1 MLQGWVVVII
11 ALAYIGFLFLV
22 ASYGDRRRELS
33 RGSTSRL
40 LIYPLSL
47 AIYCT
52 SWTFF
57 GSVGLAS
64 RGGVDFFA
72 IYIGPMV
79 MVGLAFPL
87 LIRIVRLAKGQNITS
102 IADLIAARYGKSQA
116 VAATVALI
124 AIVGMVPYI
133 ALQLKAVSSSVGTIL
148 AQAYPGG
155 AQPIVGDS
163 ALFVALFMAA
173 FAVLFGTRHTDA
185 TEHQDGLMLAIATE
199 SIVKLVAFLTVG
211 IFVTFVMF
219 HGPLALFT
227 RALDQANTAAVLTRV
242 PPLTSFCAMT
252 VLSLFAIVLLPRQFH
267 VAVVENHSEAE
278 IRRAAWLFPLYLVLI
293 NLFVLPIAMAGLLT
307 FPAGKIDS
315 DMFVLALPIA
325 AHSEL
330 ITLIAFVG
338 GLSAATAM
346 VIVESVA
353 LAIMVSNDIVVPLV
367 LKRRATLAG
376 PSDSGAWLLM
386 TRRIAIFVILLF
398 AYIYYRSA
406 GEAQLAAIGLLSFA
420 AIAQL
425 APAFFGGLIWP
436 RGTARGAIAGMTA
449 GILVWGYTLLLPS
462 ISDAGIVSAS
472 ILTDGP
478 WGLGFLRPQALFGLE
493 LPPLVHGV
501 LLSLAVNIACYIGS
515 SLSRRPTSIERVQAD
530 VFVPST
536 LAPILAPMAPSFRL
550 RRASVTV
557 EELIATVARYLG
569 EERTRESFASF
580 AASRRIS
587 LEPQAEADFQL
598 LQYGEYLLASAI
610 GAASSRLVLS
620 LLLRKRTVSTKD
632 ALKLLDDA
640 NAAFHYNREILQTAL
655 DHVRQGIAVFD
666 KDLNLVCWNR
676 QFGEIFDLPHGLTR
690 VGIAL
695 HEILRYVAQHGDY
708 DEKNFDAA
716 IAERIAKYTSEV
728 EPFLERFAERGLVIE
743 VRSNHM
749 PDGGLVTTFTDITPS
764 VKAAEALERANA
776 TLERR
781 VRERTK
787 ELTRLNTELER
798 AKAEADEA
806 NVSKTRF
813 VAAASHDILQPLN
826 AARLYVTSLIERQRQ
841 TDNEAEDGDLVQNID
856 ASLEAVEEIFAALLD
871 ISRLDTGAMK
881 PEMTDFRVD
890 ELLQRL
896 DVEFAPLAR
905 EKGLNLRFM
914 PCALTVRSDRRL
926 LRRLLQN
933 FVSNAIKYTPAGSV
947 LVGCR
952 RRGGKLRIDVYD
964 TGIGIPHA
972 KRRAVFKEFHRLD
985 QGARVA
991 RGVGLGLSI
1000 VERIARVLDSEV
1012 ALKSVVGRGS
1022 RFSVEVPRAAAA
1034 AATPAVHAM
1043 TRTGAGRLTGTV
1055 ALCIDNDRSILDGM
1069 EKLLGGWGCRVLTAA
1084 DLTEALAAMDASGL
1098 EPDGLLVDY
1107 HLDGGN
1113 GIAAIAELRRRLG
1126 RQLGRDLPAILI
1138 TADRSLHVREEAQGR
1153 GRASPA
1159 QAAQARVF
1167 ARTDHAVARAT
1178 GGGGVVVSNH
1188 SVTLRCERSEPR
1200 RATAEALEQ
1209 HPSRR
1214 AFGAHLRMTM
1224 TVADAATARLRCGP
1238 RR

>member
-1 MLQGWVVVII
+1 MLQGWVVIVI

-22 ASYGDRRRELS
+22 ASYGDRRHELA
-33 RGSTSRL
+33 RGSRSRM

-64 RGGVDFFA
+64 RAGFDFLA
-72 IYIGPMV
+72 IYIGPV
-79 MVGLAFPL
+79 LIVGLAYPL
-87 LIRIVRLAKGQNITS
+87 IIRIVRLAKGQNITS
-102 IADLIAARYGKSQA
+102 IADFIAARYGKSQA

-133 ALQLKAVSSSVGTIL
+133 ALQLKAVSSSVSTIL
-148 AQAYPGG
+148 AQASADGVA
-155 AQPIVGDS
+155 AQPFLGDI
-163 ALFVALFMAA
+163 ALFVALLMAA
-173 FAVLFGTRHTDA
+173 FAVLFGTRHIDA

-199 SIVKLVAFLTVG
+199 SIVKLVAFLAVG

-219 HGPLALFT
+219 PGPLALFA
-227 RALDQANTAAVLTRV
+227 RALQEPQTAALLTHA
-242 PPLTSFCAMT
+242 PPLAPFCAMT
-252 VLSLFAIVLLPRQFH
+252 VLSLFAILLLPRQFH
-267 VAVVENHSEAE
+267 VGVVENHSEAE

-293 NLFVLPIAMAGLLT
+293 NLFVVPIAIAGLLT
-307 FPAGKIDS
+307 FPAGSTDG
-315 DMFVLALPIA
+315 DMFVLALPLR

-330 ITLIAFVG
+330 FALVAFVG

-353 LAIMVSNDIVVPLV
+353 LAILVSNDIVIPLV
-367 LKRRATLAG
+367 LKRRATGVGG
-376 PSDSGAWLLM
+376 PSDAGAQLLLI
-386 TRRIAIFVILLF
+386 RRIAIFAILGL
-398 AYIYYRSA
+398 AYVYYRSA
-406 GEAQLAAIGLLSFA
+406 GAAQLASIGLLSFA
-420 AIAQL
+420 AIAQF
-425 APAFFGGLIWP
+425 APAFFGGLTWR
-436 RGTARGAIAGMTA
+436 RGTARGAIAGMSA

-462 ISDAGIVSAS
+462 ISDAGIFGAR
-472 ILTDGP
+472 ILTDGLF
-478 WGLGFLRPQALFGLE
+478 GLAWLRPQALLGLD

-501 LLSLAVNIACYIGS
+501 LLSLTVNIALYVGC
-515 SLSRRPTSIERVQAD
+515 SLSRQRTAIERVQAD
-530 VFVPST
+530 LFVPST
-536 LAPILAPMAPSFRL
+536 LAPMAPSFRL

-557 EELIATVARYLG
+557 EELTATVARYLG
-569 EERTRESFASF
+569 EERTRESFSSF
-580 AASRRIS
+580 AASRRVS
-587 LEPQAEADFQL
+587 LEPEAEADFQL

-620 LLLRKRTVSTKD
+620 LLLRKRSVSTRD
-632 ALKLLDDA
+632 AFKLLDDA
-640 NAAFHYNREILQTAL
+640 NAAIHYNREILQTAL

-666 KDLNLVCWNR
+666 KDLALLCWNR
-676 QFGEIFDLPHGLTR
+676 QFGDIFDLPHALTR

-695 HEILRYVAQHGDY
+695 DEILRHIALQ
-708 DEKNFDAA
+708 DAHDA
-716 IAERIAKYTSEV
+716 KDLSRQVAERTAQYTTEG

-743 VRSNHM
+743 VRANRM
-749 PDGGLVTTFTDITPS
+749 PDGGLVMTFTDITPS
-764 VKAAEALERANA
+764 VNAAEALERANA

-826 AARLYVTSLIERQRQ
+826 AARLYVTSLIERQR
-841 TDNEAEDGDLVQNID
+841 AGGDADLIRNVD
-856 ASLEAVEEIFAALLD
+856 ASLEAVEEIFGALLD

-881 PEMTDFRVD
+881 PEMADFRID

-896 DVEFAPLAR
+896 DMEFAPLAK
-905 EKGLNLRFM
+905 EKRLDLVFM
-914 PCALTVRSDRRL
+914 PCSLTVRSDRRL

-933 FVSNAIKYTPAGSV
+933 LVSNAIKYTPAGRV

-952 RRGGKLRIDVYD
+952 RYGAHLRIEVYD

-1000 VERIARVLDSEV
+1000 VERIARVLDCEV
-1012 ALKSVVGRGS
+1012 ALKSNAGRGS
-1022 RFSVEVPRAAAA
+1022 RFSVEVPRAMAAA
-1034 AATPAVHAM
+1034 AKPVLHAVPRAAT
-1043 TRTGAGRLTGTV
+1043 GRLAGTI
-1055 ALCIDNDRSILDGM
+1055 ALCIDNERIILDGM
-1069 EKLLGGWGCRVLTAA
+1069 ETLLGGWGCRVLTAA
-1084 DLTEALAAMDASGL
+1084 DLAGALAAMDGSGL

-1113 GIAAIAELRRRLG
+1113 GVIVITELRRRLN
-1126 RQLGRDLPAILI
+1126 RDLPAILI
-1138 TADRSLHVREEAQGR
+1138 TADRSAHVREEA
-1153 GRASPA
+1153 RAAGVHVLNKPIKPA
-1159 QAAQARVF
+1159 SLRALITQWRVQRVAA
-1167 ARTDHAVARAT
+1167 
-1178 GGGGVVVSNH
+1178 
-1188 SVTLRCERSEPR
+1188 E
-1200 RATAEALEQ
+1200 
-1209 HPSRR
+1209 
-1214 AFGAHLRMTM
+1214 
-1224 TVADAATARLRCGP
+1224 
-1238 RR
+1238 

>member
-1 MLQGWVVVII
+1 MLQGWVVVAI
-11 ALAYIGFLFLV
+11 ALAYIGFLFVV
-22 ASYGDRRRELS
+22 ASYGDRKRELA
-33 RGSTSRL
+33 RGTASRL

-64 RGGVDFFA
+64 RAGFDFLT
-72 IYIGPMV
+72 IYIGPV
-79 MVGLAFPL
+79 LMVGLAFPL
-87 LIRIVRLAKGQNITS
+87 IVRIVRLAKGQNITS

-124 AIVGMVPYI
+124 AIIGMIPYI
-133 ALQLKAVSSSVGTIL
+133 ALQLKAVASSVGTIL
-148 AQAYPGG
+148 AQTHVGG
-155 AQPIVGDS
+155 PQPLVGDS
-163 ALFVALFMAA
+163 ALFVAFLMAA

-185 TEHQDGLMLAIATE
+185 TEHQDGLMLAVATE

-219 HGPLALFT
+219 GGPVALFS
-227 RALDQANTAAVLTRV
+227 RALEQTDIAAVLTRA
-242 PPLTSFCAMT
+242 PQLGSFGAMT
-252 VLSLFAIVLLPRQFH
+252 LLSLFAVVLLPRQFH
-267 VAVVENHSEAE
+267 VMVVENHSEAE
-278 IRRAAWLFPLYLVLI
+278 VRRAAWLFPLYLVLI
-293 NLFVLPIAMAGLLT
+293 NLFVLPIAVAGLLT
-307 FPAGKIDS
+307 FPAGKVDS
-315 DMFVLALPIA
+315 DMFVLALPLSA
-325 AHSEL
+325 PSAQMV
-330 ITLIAFVG
+330 TLIAFVG

-367 LKRRATLAG
+367 LKRRNSLSAT
-376 PSDSGAWLLM
+376 PSDAGAWLLT
-386 TRRIAIFVILLF
+386 TRRIAIFVILLL

-406 GEAQLAAIGLLSFA
+406 GEAQLAAIGFLSFA
-420 AIAQL
+420 AVAQL
-425 APAFFGGLIWP
+425 APAFFGGLIWR
-436 RGTARGAIAGMTA
+436 RGTARGAIGGMVA

-462 ISDAGIVSAS
+462 ISDAGIVSAG
-472 ILTDGP
+472 ILHDGP
-478 WGLGFLRPQALFGLE
+478 WGLALLRPQALLGLD

-501 LLSLAVNIACYIGS
+501 LLSLAVNVAFYIGC
-515 SLSRRPTSIERVQAD
+515 SLSRQPTSIERVQAD
-530 VFVPST
+530 VFVPSA
-536 LAPILAPMAPSFRL
+536 LALPPMAPSFRL

-580 AASRRIS
+580 AASRRINV
-587 LEPQAEADFQL
+587 EPTAEADFEL

-640 NAAFHYNREILQTAL
+640 NAAIHYNREILQTAL

-666 KDLNLVCWNR
+666 KDLHLVCWNR
-676 QFGEIFDLPHGLTR
+676 QYGELFDLPHDLTR
-690 VGIAL
+690 VGIPL
-695 HEILRYVAQHGDY
+695 DDILRYVAERGADA
-708 DEKNFDAA
+708 EKNFDTA
-716 IAERIAKYTSEV
+716 IAERITKYTSEV

-743 VRSNHM
+743 VRANRM

-798 AKAEADEA
+798 AKAEADDA

-826 AARLYVTSLIERQRQ
+826 AARLYVTSLSERQQRS
-841 TDNEAEDGDLVQNID
+841 GDDAHLVANID

-881 PEMTDFRVD
+881 PEMADFRID

-905 EKGLNLRFM
+905 EKGLDLRFM

-933 FVSNAIKYTPAGSV
+933 FVSNAIKYTPSGSV

-964 TGIGIPHA
+964 TGIGIPQS

-1000 VERIARVLDSEV
+1000 VERIARVLDCEV
-1012 ALKSVVGRGS
+1012 ALKSAVGRGS
-1022 RFSVEVPRAAAA
+1022 HFSIEVPRAAAA
-1034 AATPAVHAM
+1034 APAAQPI
-1043 TRTGAGRLTGTV
+1043 RLDAGRLTGTV
-1055 ALCIDNDRSILDGM
+1055 ALCIDNERSILDGM

-1084 DLTEALAAMDASGL
+1084 DLPEALAAIDISGV

-1113 GIAAIAELRRRLG
+1113 GVAAIAELRRRL
-1126 RQLGRDLPAILI
+1126 RRHVPAILI
-1138 TADRSLHVREEAQGR
+1138 TADRSLHVREEAQ
-1153 GRASPA
+1153 
-1159 QAAQARVF
+1159 
-1167 ARTDHAVARAT
+1167 
-1178 GGGGVVVSNH
+1178 
-1188 SVTLRCERSEPR
+1188 
-1200 RATAEALEQ
+1200 AEAVHLLNK
-1209 HPSRR
+1209 PLKPASLR
-1214 AFGAHLRMTM
+1214 ALITQWRVQR
-1224 TVADAATARLRCGP
+1224 VAAE
-1238 RR
+1238 